1 MLDTAFKHPRGVTWV
16 PYRNTYVYKTFSAA
30 PDATN
35 MSPSEV
41 ALVELNSTLDGI
53 LSDALGWKE
62 RQNTRRNYS
71 AHSAAYD
78 NHLRA
83 KEVLNEFRKGRDVK
97 KTADKLQQL
106 CEMAKFLGQAANPN
120 NHDTEYTAAV
130 HNAAAIAYEAA
141 HTQCNKQR
149 GVSDAHVALTLLF
162 SCNGKSKGYRE
173 IKCVHTSSTENIK
186 DDSTEVRHDLKVKI
200 TAAGELFAIK
210 LGGEIGYEY
219 ANLVRQSNSYKVFTS
234 VEQTDILHV
243 DISAPCYVYQ
253 LESTAK
259 MTDSSHVTLWGNMF
273 VVNKAIKSRLI
284 SGSQDPS
291 QLAHITVQKTSG
303 GHPSTYRGHVRSRH
317 PQPERPQPQMQPER
331 PQLQQHVRQQPSAA
345 QSQLVQ
351 CPQCHNHLP
360 VPLGTSDF
368 SCGGCGLEM
377 QMPGTGQQQ
386 QQASPAHGQ
395 YTTVI
400 CPSCHNRL
408 NVPHGTHIFTCGGC
422 GTGMH
427 M

>member
-1 MLDTAFKHPRGVTWV
+1 MRTMVVGGKKNAAEGV
-16 PYRNTYVYKTFSAA
+16 S
-30 PDATN
+30 
-35 MSPSEV
+35 
-41 ALVELNSTLDGI
+41 L
-53 LSDALGWKE
+53 
-62 RQNTRRNYS
+62 
-71 AHSAAYD
+71 
-78 NHLRA
+78 
-83 KEVLNEFRKGRDVK
+83 
-97 KTADKLQQL
+97 
-106 CEMAKFLGQAANPN
+106 KFLREFAAKVDGEMSTVQVVAQYIMPV
-120 NHDTEYTAAV
+120 TKGKLPKKFVATM
-130 HNAAAIAYEAA
+130 NAAQLGEGLSSVQGRQAGIAWDAGTSIEEVVTNSSATPPNPLKIFFWIDIFAINQNPA
-141 HTQCNKQR
+141 
-149 GVSDAHVALTLLF
+149 
-162 SCNGKSKGYRE
+162 GYRE

-303 GHPSTYRGHVRSRH
+303 GHPSTYRGHVRSRN